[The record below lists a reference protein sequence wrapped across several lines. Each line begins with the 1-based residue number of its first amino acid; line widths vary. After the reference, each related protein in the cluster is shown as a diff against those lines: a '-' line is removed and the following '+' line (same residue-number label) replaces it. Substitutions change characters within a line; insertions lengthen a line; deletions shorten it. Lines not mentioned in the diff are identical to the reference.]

1 MLNLQRLAI
10 LIHTLNILI
19 GVLSIAIL
27 ALVVR
32 SVLLTDSLSDVIPQ
46 YAKDTGRSMLFWPGV
61 GGIVDMLLF
70 IFLWYL
76 TPSEGDPVSL
86 YAMFTY
92 AMADHRAAV

>member
-1 MLNLQRLAI
+1 MLNRPRIAI

-19 GVLSIAIL
+19 GALSIAIL

-32 SVLLTDSLSDVIPQ
+32 SVVLTDSLSDDIPQ
-46 YAKDTGRSMLFWPGV
+46 YVKGTGHSMLFWPGV

-76 TPSEGDPVSL
+76 KPSETDPVSL
-86 YAMFTY
+86 YARFTC
-92 AMADHRAAV
+92 AVADYQAAV